1 MDTFYWFR
9 DGQFGEVQAYTWQEA
24 KEEIGPGKYMVDT
37 TAARGY
43 MFILIDD
50 EGWEVGLPRW
60 AMPKEF
66 LLRLVLLGVGI

>member
-1 MDTFYWFR
+1 MNTFYWFR

-24 KEEIGPGKYMVDT
+24 RREIGSGKFAWDESATY
-37 TAARGY
+37 GY
-43 MFILIDD
+43 KSLLIDD
-50 EGWEVGLPRW
+50 GGVEVGLPRW